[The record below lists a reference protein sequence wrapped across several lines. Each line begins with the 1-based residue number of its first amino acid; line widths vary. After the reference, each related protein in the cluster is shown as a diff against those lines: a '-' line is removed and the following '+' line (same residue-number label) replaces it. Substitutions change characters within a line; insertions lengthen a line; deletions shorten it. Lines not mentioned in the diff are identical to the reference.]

1 MSIIRF
7 PPNKFTKLF
16 AIEIVLLSLSLFS
29 TETMGFNIATDPL
42 FMTTPVP
49 PLVMLAMSRDQQ
61 LYFSAFPDYADLNND
76 GLADRGYVHSVD
88 YYGYF
93 DSYKCYT
100 YSGINK
106 KFTPSSITT
115 NKYCNG
121 STWSGNFL
129 NWVSMARIDI
139 VRKIL
144 YGGYRYT
151 DPTDITTPTVLE
163 RTYLPNDAH
172 SWVKYYDGTD
182 INQLTPL
189 PISVVA
195 AGTTAYG
202 LLTISTTSSVRSNS
216 SNLITPPQ
224 IIWSSGDGPQ
234 IGDQLY
240 FYTGNSSAPTYWMK
254 GVYMGQTTTG
264 SGSNK
269 TIIDQI
275 QVTASS
281 NTTTNS
287 TSTTGSGKITWNV
300 INNSRKGASFCNT
313 TSTNTYSNTVLSQ
326 DVDSTT
332 YPPLIRIAKGNYS
345 LWAVNERYQCLW
357 NTEKSRTGYSALAI
371 GGQNFSNSNMMSV
384 SQVAANADNPV
395 VSAVGTSPF
404 GDYVARVDS
413 CAASLI
419 NQEKCKKY
427 PSGDQ
432 KPIGLLQQYGDD
444 SSLYFG
450 LMTGSYSKNTS
461 GGVLRKNIGV
471 MTDEVNVSTDG
482 TFKASSN
489 GGIVNT
495 LNKLR
500 IYGYRSGSDGT
511 YFNVTNSDNCSWGL
525 SSFTQG
531 NCSNWGNPQ
540 SEIFLETLR
549 YLSGLAA
556 TSSFSVTGNDKI
568 TGLTS
573 AAWTDPLS
581 TNNRCAPLNVI
592 NFNTSVSSYDSDSSG
607 YSSMPSSWGSV
618 TTLTDTV
625 GAGEGIN
632 GKQWFVGTLGGTP
645 SSSDPNNNQL
655 CTAKTITSLGSIT
668 GPCPEAPRLSGSYRI
683 AGLANYA
690 YTNDLRASLDGD
702 QMIKT
707 YGVALA
713 PAVPR
718 ITIPKPGELKAS
730 VIILPACRNSDVGG
744 NCAIVDFKVIDQDL
758 VKGTGSFLVVW
769 EDSEQGGDYDQ
780 DMTGLLSYQITSNQI
795 TVTTQV
801 LTMSTTYKMGFGY
814 VISGTSQDGF
824 HAHSG
829 ILSFTYSDST
839 GAKACGYGGVSCTD
853 TSAAT
858 SQVYTLS
865 SSGATA
871 GLLNDPLYYAAKWGG
886 YDKTLVS
893 TNDPTKNVKSW
904 DSNGDGIP
912 DNYYYAINPA
922 DLANNLAQVF
932 QALSDQIGS
941 AAAVASDATVQQT
954 GDAVYQAQ
962 YQVKDWSGELL
973 RYDLDPVT
981 NAPNTVSPHW
991 RTHTT
996 QTSIDPTTRKV
1007 YTWNGVMGVEFLWNN
1022 LTSSQQSDL
1031 IGTDTTSVGQDRLNW
1046 LRGDHSN
1053 EWSQSGGTLRD
1064 RAWLLGDIINSTP
1077 FYDDKTKMVYVGSND
1092 GGLHGFAS
1100 DTGIEKFVYIPSAV
1114 FSNLSRLTSRT
1125 YIKDGHRYFVDGS
1138 PVVVNVGTDSILVAT
1153 TGAGGRAVFA
1163 LNVTDPDGFSGGNGG
1178 DVLWEY
1184 TNADLGYTIGQPKI
1198 GQLKNGEWVVV
1209 FGNGYNSNSGIA
1221 YLFVVDLN
1229 TGALVKKIATNS
1241 STANGLTSPA
1251 LLLDSADGRII
1262 AAYAGDAL
1270 GNMWKFDLS
1279 ANDPASIPATA
1290 SFAGTPLFTAKNST
1304 NVAQPI
1310 TSAPAV
1316 IRHPNGGYFILFGT
1330 GKYFEVG
1337 DHTTNIPTQSFYGV
1351 WDTATWDATNG
1362 WQGGT
1367 TITATGS
1374 NRDNNLLKQQI
1385 TNEVTTLGNTWRVV
1399 TNNAIDWSSQRG
1411 WYLDLTTSGE
1421 RVTSSPIVNGG
1432 RVVFA
1437 TRIPYDNTDPCA
1449 PSIGASWL
1457 MALDALS
1464 GGRSNTVVFDVN
1476 RDGQYNSSDTVAVS
1490 GGQVVVSGF
1499 EAGVAGMSQMTLIR
1513 SSSGVDV
1520 VLSGTGSLSSTA
1532 GATQTS
1538 GQTAA
1543 VGTAIIQ
1550 ASASLTTANAA
1561 DAAASANPSDANAA
1575 AAASAAN
1582 KQAAQDVIAAA
1593 QAIINAAN
1601 DPTVQATIDAATLSN
1616 VITAANVI
1624 ISEATPCTTSGC
1636 APDPSWLQRL
1646 SDLKTLLQGKSN
1658 VGVRLS
1664 LLTVPSST
1672 WRQLR

>member
-1 MSIIRF
+1 MLIIQF
-7 PPNKFTKLF
+7 PPNKLIRLF
-16 AIEIVLLSLSLFS
+16 AAGMVLLSFSIFS
-29 TETMGFNIATDPL
+29 TDTMGFNIATNPL

-49 PLVMLAMSRDQQ
+49 PLVMLAMSRDHQ
-61 LYFSAFPDYADLNND
+61 LYFTAFPDYADLNND
-76 GLADRGYVHSVD
+76 GLADKGYVHSVD

-100 YSGINK
+100 YSSINK
-106 KFTPSSITT
+106 KFTPASITT

-151 DPTDITTPTVLE
+151 DPTDTTTSTVLE

-172 SWVKYYDGTD
+172 SWAKYYDGTD

-189 PISVVA
+189 PISVA
-195 AGTTAYG
+195 ATGTTSYG
-202 LLTISTTSSVRSNS
+202 LLTMSTATSVRSNS
-216 SNLITPPQ
+216 GNLITPTQ
-224 IIWSSGDGPQ
+224 IIWSSGDSPQ

-240 FYTGNSSAPTYWMK
+240 FYNGNSSTPTYWMS

-264 SGSNK
+264 SGKNQK
-269 TIIDQI
+269 IVDQI
-275 QVTASS
+275 QITASS

-287 TSTTGSGKITWNV
+287 TSTTGSNNITWNV
-300 INNSRKGASFCNT
+300 VNNSRKGTSFCNT
-313 TSTNTYSNTVLSQ
+313 TSTTTYSNTVLSQ
-326 DVDSTT
+326 NADSTI

-345 LWAVNERYQCLW
+345 LWAANERYQCLW
-357 NTEKSRTGYSALAI
+357 STEESRTGYSALAI
-371 GGQNFSNSNMMSV
+371 GGQNFSNSNMMSI

-395 VSAVGTSPF
+395 LSAVGVSPY

-413 CAASLI
+413 CASGLI

-450 LMTGSYSKNTS
+450 LMTGSFSKNMS
-461 GGVLRKNIGV
+461 GGILRKNVGTI
-471 MTDEVNVSTDG
+471 TDEINVGTDG
-482 TFKASSN
+482 TFKTLSS
-489 GGIVNT
+489 GGIINT

-500 IYGYRSGSDGT
+500 IYGYRSGNDGT
-511 YFNVTNSDNCSWGL
+511 YFNVTNSDSCSWGL
-525 SSFTQG
+525 SSFTEG

-549 YLSGLAA
+549 YFTGLTA

-573 AAWTDPLS
+573 ATWTDPLS
-581 TNNRCAPLNVI
+581 TANRCAPLNVI

-618 TTLTDTV
+618 TSLTDTV

-632 GKQWFVGTLGGTP
+632 NKQWFVGTLGGTP

-655 CTAKTITSLGSIT
+655 CTAKTITSLGSVT

-690 YTNDLRASLDGD
+690 YTNDLRSSLDGS
-702 QMIKT
+702 QTVKT

-718 ITIPKPGELKAS
+718 IAIPKPGEVKAS

-744 NCAIVDFKVIDQDL
+744 NCSIVDFKVIGQDL

-780 DMTGLLSYQITSNQI
+780 DMTGLLSYQISSSQI

-801 LTMSTTYKMGFGY
+801 LTLSTPYKMGFGY

-839 GAKACGYGGVSCTD
+839 GVKACGYGGISCTD

-871 GLLNDPLYYAAKWGG
+871 GLLNDPLYYASKWGG
-886 YDKTLVS
+886 YDKSLVS
-893 TNDPTKNVKSW
+893 TNNPNGNVKSW

-941 AAAVASDATVQQT
+941 AAAVASDATAQQT
-954 GDAVYQAQ
+954 GDAIYQAQ
-962 YQVKDWSGELL
+962 YQVKDWSGELI
-973 RYDLDPVT
+973 RYDLDSTT
-981 NAPNTVSPHW
+981 NAPNTTSPHW
-991 RTHTT
+991 RTHNT
-996 QTSIDPTTRKV
+996 QTSIDSTTRKV
-1007 YTWNGVMGVEFLWNN
+1007 YTWNGSTGIQFLWNN
-1022 LTSSQQSDL
+1022 LTASQQSAL
-1031 IGTDTTSVGQDRLNW
+1031 IGTDTSSVGQDRLNW
-1046 LRGDHSN
+1046 LRGDQSK
-1053 EWSQSGGTLRD
+1053 EWSQTGGTLRD
-1064 RAWLLGDIINSTP
+1064 RTWLLGDIINSTP

-1092 GGLHGFAS
+1092 GGLHGFDS
-1100 DTGIEKFVYIPSAV
+1100 ETGIEKFVYIPNAV
-1114 FSNLSRLTSRT
+1114 FPNLLKLTSRT
-1125 YIKDGHRYFVDGS
+1125 YVKDGHQYFVDGS
-1138 PVVVNVGTDSILVAT
+1138 PVVVTEGTDQILVAN

-1163 LNVTDPDGFSGGNGG
+1163 LKVTDPSNFTGGSTG

-1184 TNADLGYTIGQPKI
+1184 TDSDLGYTLGQPKI

-1209 FGNGYNSNSGIA
+1209 LGNGYNSNSGRA
-1221 YLFVVDLN
+1221 YLFVVDLS
-1229 TGALVKKIATNS
+1229 TGSLIKKISTNS
-1241 STANGLTSPA
+1241 STANGLASPS
-1251 LLLDSADGRII
+1251 LLLDSSDGAII

-1270 GNMWKFDLS
+1270 GNLWKFDLS
-1279 ANDPASIPATA
+1279 ASNPANIPSVAMF
-1290 SFAGTPLFTAKNST
+1290 SGTPLFMAKNAANS
-1304 NVAQPI
+1304 AQPI
-1310 TSAPAV
+1310 TSAPA
-1316 IRHPNGGYFILFGT
+1316 ITRHPNGGYLILFGT

-1337 DHTTNIPTQSFYGV
+1337 DHTTSIPTQSFYGI
-1351 WDTATWDATNG
+1351 WDTATWNSTSG
-1362 WQGGT
+1362 WQGGSI
-1367 TITATGS
+1367 ITATGS
-1374 NRDNNLLKQQI
+1374 NRDNILLKQQI
-1385 TNEVTTLGNTWRVV
+1385 TTEITSLGNTWRVV
-1399 TNNAIDWSSQRG
+1399 TTNAIDWTTKRG

-1421 RVTSSPIVNGG
+1421 RVTSSPIVNSG
-1432 RVVFA
+1432 RVVFS
-1437 TRIPYDNTDPCA
+1437 TIIPYDNTDPCA

-1464 GGRSNTVVFDVN
+1464 GGRSTSVVFDVN
-1476 RDGQYNSSDTVAVS
+1476 RDGLYNSADTISVS
-1490 GGQVVVSGF
+1490 GGQVLASGF
-1499 EAGVAGMSQMTLIR
+1499 EASSAGMAQMTLVR
-1513 SSSGVDV
+1513 SSNGVDV
-1520 VLSGTGSLSSTA
+1520 VLSGTGSLTSTA
-1532 GATQTS
+1532 SATQTS
-1538 GQTAA
+1538 GQTNAI
-1543 VGTAIIQ
+1543 GTAIIQ
-1550 ASASLTTANAA
+1550 ANTSISAANTA
-1561 DAAASANPSDANAA
+1561 DAAANANPSDSNAA
-1575 AAASAAN
+1575 AAANAAN
-1582 KQAAQDVIAAA
+1582 IKAAQDVIAAA
-1593 QAIINAAN
+1593 QAIITAAN
-1601 DPTVQATIDAATLSN
+1601 DPTIQATIDAATLSN

-1636 APDPSWLQRL
+1636 APQSDWVQRL

-1664 LLTVPSST
+1664 LLSVPSST